1 MGAEKSAPFFIVSD
15 ERILLIKKKIHL
27 HEYSLRLLLY
37 LCRRINLGQNEKSNY
52 HVHGLPV
59 MDGSHGR

>member
-27 HEYSLRLLLY
+27 HESSLRVLLY
-37 LCRRINLGQNEKSNY
+37 LCRRINLGQK
-52 HVHGLPV
+52 
-59 MDGSHGR
+59 